1 MTPDALTPPQV
12 AGRNTAIVTA
22 IGLDGPGIL
31 SRLTGRVAALGGNV
45 LDLQQT
51 LIGKYFA
58 LVMLVDLAPA
68 RLDFAAFRDD
78 LVREGETLNVKI
90 LIAHEE
96 AFRAMH
102 RI

>member
-1 MTPDALTPPQV
+1 MADPFPSPLPAQ
-12 AGRNTAIVTA
+12 RNAAILTA

-31 SRLTGRVAALGGNV
+31 ARLTGRVAALGGNV

-51 LIGKYFA
+51 LIGRYFA
-58 LVMLVDLAPA
+58 ITMLVDLAPA
-68 RLDFAAFRDD
+68 RLDFTAFRDD
-78 LVREGETLNVKI
+78 LVREGETLGVRV

-102 RI
+102 RV

>member
-1 MTPDALTPPQV
+1 MTPESLSPTQV
-12 AGRNTAIVTA
+12 AGRTTAIVTA

-68 RLDFAAFRDD
+68 RLDFATFRDD
-78 LVREGETLNVKI
+78 LVREGESIGVKV
-90 LIAHEE
+90 LIAHED

-102 RI
+102 RV